1 MNQIV
6 VEDTHIWSDIESDW
20 SETGR
25 RYVELVE
32 RLVGSTFRWSDTARR
47 SDRLVRDWSK
57 TRTTGRAAEGTGQ
70 HCYDAYVY
78 VGLSLHLRV

>member
-6 VEDTHIWSDIESDW
+6 VEDTHIWSDVESDW

-32 RLVGSTFRWSDTARR
+32 RLVGRTFEWSDTARR
-47 SDRLVRDWSK
+47 SDRLVGDWSD
-57 TRTTGRAAEGTGQ
+57 GEEADW
-70 HCYDAYVY
+70 HCYDVYVY
-78 VGLSLHLRV
+78 VETSAASAHLVVIP

>member
-6 VEDTHIWSDIESDW
+6 VEDTHIWSDVESDW

-32 RLVGSTFRWSDTARR
+32 WSDTARR
-47 SDRLVRDWSK
+47 SDRLVGDWSD
-57 TRTTGRAAEGTGQ
+57 GEEADW
-70 HCYDAYVY
+70 HCYDVYVY
-78 VGLSLHLRV
+78 VETSAASAHLVVIP

>member
-6 VEDTHIWSDIESDW
+6 VEDTHIWSDVESDW

-47 SDRLVRDWSK
+47 SDRLVRDWSNGEEAD
-57 TRTTGRAAEGTGQ
+57 R

-78 VGLSLHLRV
+78 FETSAESAHLVVIP